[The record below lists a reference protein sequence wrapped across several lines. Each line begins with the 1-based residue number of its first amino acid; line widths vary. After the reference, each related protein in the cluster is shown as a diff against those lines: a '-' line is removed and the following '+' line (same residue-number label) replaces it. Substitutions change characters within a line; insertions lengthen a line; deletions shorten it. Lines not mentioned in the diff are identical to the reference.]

1 MAPRA
6 GPWLVDP
13 VELNQMA
20 GKRGIG
26 WISMWRPLQPPSVN
40 LIQIPSARLLL
51 FFCFSNCFLLIILI
65 YYYKKIQKSKK
76 NYFNIFLIKKYS

>member
-51 FFCFSNCFLLIILI
+51 FCFSNCFLLIILI
-65 YYYKKIQKSKK
+65 YYYKKIQKSK
-76 NYFNIFLIKKYS
+76 NNFFNIFLIKKYS

>member
-40 LIQIPSARLLL
+40 LIQIPSARLLFFL
-51 FFCFSNCFLLIILI
+51 FFKLFFIN
-65 YYYKKIQKSKK
+65 
-76 NYFNIFLIKKYS
+76 NFNILL

>member
-1 MAPRA
+1 MKRSFFLWTSPLKIGLMAPRA

-40 LIQIPSARLLL
+40 LIQIPSARLL
-51 FFCFSNCFLLIILI
+51 FFFVFQIVF
-65 YYYKKIQKSKK
+65 Y
-76 NYFNIFLIKKYS
+76 